1 MPDDRRLLPAEL
13 RISRG
18 WLTALTETLRADDV
32 AALTEALDR
41 TERETVIAPE
51 SFAAFDAR
59 LSALAGDAFAR
70 FNAGR
75 SFGERLL
82 TALRLWLNEH
92 AQTASEQ
99 IGELQRALLRQ
110 AEGSVGAA
118 MPGYADERP
127 AAAISCAHWL
137 LGHFWALTR
146 DQERLSAGAARA
158 SVLPLGSGLN
168 AGATG
173 AIDREALARTL
184 GFARISENSVD
195 AVSDWDF
202 AIEYLSVANL
212 LGVHLERLASD
223 LLHYSSSA
231 LGFVTMPADHEAAL
245 IAVRGNAAALF
256 GALAGFTSAYR
267 AVGSGYH
274 SQIGQNRELIYAA
287 ADALAASV
295 SGLQDAV
302 GAVTIE
308 PDRMWE
314 ALDDRA
320 FAADLVSYLAER
332 GEADGAAIVR
342 KLVVRAESLGVALSE
357 LPLEA
362 YQAESGRF
370 AEDVFALFDATA
382 SIGRRTAAGG
392 TAPAAIRAQ
401 IRQAATW
408 LADFEF

>member
-13 RISRG
+13 RISRA
-18 WLTALTETLRADDV
+18 WLTALTDTLRAEDV
-32 AALTEALDR
+32 TALTEALDR

-59 LSALAGDAFAR
+59 LAALTGVAFAR

-75 SFGERLL
+75 GFGERLL
-82 TALRLWLNEH
+82 TALRLWLIEH

-99 IGELQRALLRQ
+99 LGELQRALLRQ

-146 DQERLSAGAARA
+146 DQERLSASAARL
-158 SVLPLGSGLN
+158 SVLPLGSGLL

-173 AIDREALARTL
+173 AVDREALARAL
-184 GFARISENSVD
+184 GFARISENSLD

-212 LGVHLERLASD
+212 LGTHLERLDSD
-223 LLHYSSSA
+223 LLLYGT
-231 LGFVTMPADHEAAL
+231 LGFVSLPAEHEAAL
-245 IAVRGNAAALF
+245 IMVRGNSAALF

-274 SQIGQNRELIYAA
+274 SEIGQNREWVYAA
-287 ADALAASV
+287 ADALIASV
-295 SGLQDAV
+295 NGLHDAV

-308 PDRMWE
+308 SDRMWE

-320 FAADLVSYLAER
+320 FAADLVGYLGER
-332 GEADGAAIVR
+332 GEADGVAILR
-342 KLVVRAESLGVALSE
+342 KLLVRAESSGVALSE

-362 YQAESGRF
+362 YQAESPRF
-370 AEDVFALFDATA
+370 AEDVFALFDAAA

-392 TAPAAIRAQ
+392 TAPVAIRAQ